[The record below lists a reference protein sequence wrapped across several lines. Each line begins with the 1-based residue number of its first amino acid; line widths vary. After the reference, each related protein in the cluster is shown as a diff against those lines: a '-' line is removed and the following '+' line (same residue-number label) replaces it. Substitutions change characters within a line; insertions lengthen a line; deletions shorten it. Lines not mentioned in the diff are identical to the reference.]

1 VPPPRRGLSDNAAS
15 RGGGFAKTRE
25 AGTMGASFAR
35 SVAMS
40 TYPEPTAP
48 WPPMRRSHAGRAP
61 GEPRVPPP
69 ASDARRPPEPPWRS
83 LGRRARDL
91 VIMAVVG
98 SAMGVIAIGAF
109 DLAGRREDAARI
121 AAQAVRQAQAA
132 AAREQ
137 ERVLAL
143 LEDRP
148 WHPAPPARPAAPPPP
163 QWPQPVLT
171 HADFGLVHP
180 TRDARHMADWV
191 VARHDNGVMPFM
203 VLDKRDARLYLFQP
217 NGTLIRD
224 TPVLL
229 GQSHGDDTYP
239 GIGNVPIS
247 EVKPYQRTTAAGRFV
262 TRPGL
267 DEDHTDVVWLD
278 YDAALAM
285 HRVINKVKSERRPW
299 RLAQPNPKVRRISWG
314 CINIPIPFFDT
325 YISPVYG
332 KQRGVVYVIP
342 ETKTF
347 AEVFEKNG
355 GAPAVGQTLAMD
367 TTPAAPKAVV
377 DR

>member
-1 VPPPRRGLSDNAAS
+1 
-15 RGGGFAKTRE
+15 
-25 AGTMGASFAR
+25 
-35 SVAMS
+35 MS

-48 WPPMRRSHAGRAP
+48 WPPMRRASAAHAAHADRVP
-61 GEPRVPPP
+61 GEPRVPP
-69 ASDARRPPEPPWRS
+69 AAADARTPPEAPLRA
-83 LGRRARDL
+83 LARRVRDL
-91 VIMAVVG
+91 AIMAVVG

-109 DLAGRREDAARI
+109 DMAGRHEDAARL
-121 AAQAVRQAQAA
+121 AAQAMRQAQAA
-132 AAREQ
+132 AQREQ

-148 WHPAPPARPAAPPPP
+148 WHPDAPPTASIVPPPL
-163 QWPQPVLT
+163 PQPVLAQ
-171 HADFGLVHP
+171 ADFGSVHP

-191 VARHDNGVMPFM
+191 VARHDNGRMPFI
-203 VLDKRDARLYLFQP
+203 VLDKRAARLYAFQP
-217 NGTLIRD
+217 NGTLVQD

-299 RLAQPNPKVRRISWG
+299 RLAQPNPKLRRISWG
-314 CINIPIPFFDT
+314 CINIPIPFFNE
-325 YISPVYG
+325 YISPVFG

-367 TTPAAPKAVV
+367 NAPAAPKAVV